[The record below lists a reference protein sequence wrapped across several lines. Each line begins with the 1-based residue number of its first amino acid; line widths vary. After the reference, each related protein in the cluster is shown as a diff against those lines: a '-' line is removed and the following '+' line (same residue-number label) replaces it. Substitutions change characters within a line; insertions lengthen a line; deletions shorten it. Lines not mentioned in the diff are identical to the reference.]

1 VEIRRARPFDA
12 DAIASV
18 HERAWHAAYRHVFPH
33 EALDAFR
40 SDANRWRA
48 RLSAPPPR
56 SAAFVAED
64 EDGVTGFLSLGKSR
78 DPGGAGEVYAIYVD
92 PDRWRSGVGAALMR
106 RAEDEL
112 RSFGFPAATLWV
124 LDDNPRARR
133 FYESAGWEV
142 DGATKI
148 DTYLGVEVG
157 EVRYARMLA

>member
-1 VEIRRARPFDA
+1 VEIRRARPLDA

-64 EDGVTGFLSLGKSR
+64 VAGVAGFVSLGKSR
-78 DPGGAGEVYAIYVD
+78 DSGGAGEVYAIYVD
-92 PDRWRSGVGAALMR
+92 PDRWRSGVGAALML
-106 RAEDEL
+106 RAEEEL
-112 RSFGFPAATLWV
+112 RAYGFPAATLWV
-124 LDDNPRARR
+124 LDNNPRARG
-133 FYESAGWEV
+133 FYESAGWEF
-142 DGATKI
+142 DGETKT
-148 DTYLGVEVG
+148 DTYLGVEVA
-157 EVRYARMLA
+157 EVRYGRMLA